1 MAHAIESHATS
12 PANTLRDALDK
23 VERQVVKLDAANIED
38 FLGLLDQIEQMF
50 HGLAENQADVR
61 PEEGRWES
69 LLNRLSTHP
78 GPLVNAAAQVGGLA
92 QLREKH
98 SPAESFWWHL
108 DAEVVRRRTRSIRR
122 AIITLG
128 SIVAI
133 SAFVLW
139 ALNFFFPP
147 DPKAVLLSNANSDI
161 GQLIMEQRWEEA
173 LLVVDQAQQ
182 TLPDDPELLIWEGV
196 LSEQLGDAGRAQDS
210 LGQAQAILAANPAGF
225 WLLVGNRRLEVGNLD
240 GAQQAGEEALALDP
254 DNPQGTF
261 LLGGVAETR
270 GDNAT
275 AIEMFDRTFEQAE
288 ADNPQLAV
296 IARVRMGN
304 LLQRV
309 GPFSQAPLTT
319 TQTITP

>member
-1 MAHAIESHATS
+1 MAHAIESRATS

-23 VERQVVKLDAANIED
+23 AERQVVQLDPANIED
-38 FLGLLDQIEQMF
+38 FLVLLDEIEQMF
-50 HGLAENQADVR
+50 HGLAETQADVR

-69 LLNRLSTHP
+69 LLNRLSTSP
-78 GPLVNAAAQVGGLA
+78 GPLVNAAARAGGLA
-92 QLREKH
+92 QLRKNH
-98 SPAESFWWHL
+98 PPAESFWWHL
-108 DAEVVRRRTRSIRR
+108 DAEIVRRRARSIRR
-122 AIITLG
+122 AVIATG

-133 SAFVLW
+133 TAFVLW

-147 DPKAVLLSNANSDI
+147 DPKAVLISNVNSDI
-161 GQLIMEQRWEEA
+161 GQLILEENWEAA
-173 LLVVDQAQQ
+173 LLVVEQAQQ

-196 LSEQLGDAGRAQDS
+196 LAEQVGDQVRAQES
-210 LGQAQAILAANPAGF
+210 FGLAQEVLADAPANF

-240 GAQQAGEEALALDP
+240 GAQQAGEEALALEP
-254 DNPQGTF
+254 ENPQATF
-261 LLGGVAETR
+261 LLGGVAELR

-275 AIEMFDRTFEQAE
+275 AIEMFNRTFDQAE

-309 GPFSQAPLTT
+309 EPFSQSPLTA

>member
-1 MAHAIESHATS
+1 MAHAIESRATS

-23 VERQVVKLDAANIED
+23 AERQVVQLDPANIED
-38 FLGLLDQIEQMF
+38 FLVLLDQIEEMF
-50 HGLAENQADVR
+50 HGLAENRADVR

-69 LLNRLSTHP
+69 LLNRLSTNP
-78 GPLVNAAAQVGGLA
+78 GPLVNAAARAGGLA

-98 SPAESFWWHL
+98 PPAESFWWRL
-108 DAEVVRRRTRSIRR
+108 DAELARRRTRSIRR
-122 AIITLG
+122 ALIATG
-128 SIVAI
+128 SVVAI
-133 SAFVLW
+133 TAFVLW

-161 GQLIMEQRWEEA
+161 GQLVLEQKWEEA
-173 LLVVDQAQQ
+173 LLVVEQAQQ
-182 TLPDDPELLIWEGV
+182 TLPDDPELLVWEGV
-196 LSEQLGDAGRAQDS
+196 LSEQAGDQARAQAS
-210 LGQAQAILAANPAGF
+210 FGLAQEILAETPANF

-254 DNPQGTF
+254 ENPQATF
-261 LLGGVAETR
+261 LLGGVAELR

-275 AIEMFDRTFEQAE
+275 AIEMFNRTFDQAE

-309 GPFSQAPLTT
+309 DPFSQSPLTM